1 MRAVPDVET
10 GFVLREAMVLDAG
23 GGFSGP
29 SDIEVR
35 DGIISGLGSGL
46 RSEQPS
52 YDFSGLWV
60 MPGMVDCHLHAIA
73 TSLDTMELLRMPLSQ
88 RVLEAASMLRRT
100 LEAGVTLA
108 RDASG
113 IDAGIRNAVRRG
125 YVPGPELQIALGA
138 LSESGGHYDGYLHG
152 LAVPMTTGYQVP
164 DYPGR
169 PPLVVDGPDEV
180 RKAVRLL
187 IRAGVDW
194 IKLCATGGIVSG
206 TGGASQF
213 TREEIFVGVGEARRR
228 GKPAMVHCYGGEGL
242 RHSVEAG
249 VRSIDHGV
257 FLSEDQAAL
266 MKANGCW
273 LVPTVTIQHD
283 IKQWAAA
290 GKLGPAAAATV
301 AEIEP
306 FFGRSVKIARAAGAK
321 IALGTDFI
329 SREQHGTNLREI
341 ASVVDAGL
349 SVEDALLAA
358 TINGA
363 ELLGLEKEYGRIAR
377 GYRFDAVVLDE
388 DPSDLEFARKGTVGG
403 VFKGG
408 EAVVRHPR
416 LAEPTSAA
424 SRTAVGIER

>member
-1 MRAVPDVET
+1 MSAS
-10 GFVLREAMVLDAG
+10 FVLRQAMVLDEE

-29 SDIEVR
+29 RDIQVV
-35 DGIISGLGSGL
+35 DGLVTRIGQDL
-46 RSEQPS
+46 RADGES
-52 YDFSGLWV
+52 YDFAGLWV

-113 IDAGIRNAVRRG
+113 IDAGIRNAVQRG
-125 YVPGPELQIALGA
+125 YVPGPHLQIAFGA

-169 PPLVVDGPDEV
+169 PPLVVDGPDEI

-187 IRAGVDW
+187 VRAGVDW
-194 IKLCATGGIVSG
+194 IKLCTTGGIVSG
-206 TGGASQF
+206 TGAASQF
-213 TREEIFVGVGEARRR
+213 TRDEIFLAVSEAHRR

-257 FLSEDQAAL
+257 MMTEEDAAL
-266 MKANGCW
+266 MKEKGCW
-273 LVPTVTIQHD
+273 LVPTVTIQQD
-283 IKQWAAA
+283 IKRWASA
-290 GKLGPAAAATV
+290 GKLGPAAAGKV

-306 FFGRSVKIARAAGAK
+306 FFGRSVKLARAAGVK

-341 ASVVDAGL
+341 AAVVDAGL
-349 SVEDALLAA
+349 TVEEALLAA
-358 TINGA
+358 TRNGA
-363 ELLGLEKEYGRIAR
+363 ELLSLAKDHGQIAP
-377 GYRFDAVVLDE
+377 GFLFDAIVLDD
-388 DPSDLEFARKGTVGG
+388 DPSDLSFARSGNVGG
-403 VFKGG
+403 VFQRG
-408 EAVVRHPR
+408 EAIVPHPR
-416 LAEPTSAA
+416 LGQRVSAS
-424 SRTAVGIER
+424 SRTPVGVER

>member
-1 MRAVPDVET
+1 MPA
-10 GFVLREAMVLDAG
+10 FVLRRAMVLDDG

-29 SDIEVR
+29 LDIEVR
-35 DGIISGLGSGL
+35 EGIVRQIGRDLHADAI
-46 RSEQPS
+46 S

-73 TSLDTMELLRMPLSQ
+73 TSLDTLELLRTPLSQ

-100 LEAGVTLA
+100 LQAGVTLA

-113 IDAGIRNAVRRG
+113 IDAGIRNGVRRG

-138 LSESGGHYDGYLHG
+138 LSETGGHYDGYLLG
-152 LAVPMTTGYQVP
+152 LTAPMSTGYQVP

-169 PPLVVDGPDEV
+169 PGLVVDGAEEV

-194 IKLCATGGIVSG
+194 IKLCTTGGIVSG
-206 TGGASQF
+206 TGAASQF
-213 TREEIFVGVGEARRR
+213 TREEIFVAVAEARRR

-257 FLSEDQAAL
+257 LMTEEDAAL
-266 MKANGCW
+266 MKTKGCW

-283 IKQWAAA
+283 ITRWAAE
-290 GKLGPAAAATV
+290 GKLGPAAAAKV
-301 AEIEP
+301 AELEP
-306 FFGRSVKIARAAGAK
+306 AFGRSVKIARAAGLK

-341 ASVVDAGL
+341 ASVADAGL
-349 SVEDALLAA
+349 SVEEALLAA
-358 TINGA
+358 TRNGA
-363 ELLGLEKEYGRIAR
+363 ELLGVDKDHGRIAP
-377 GYRFDAVVLDE
+377 GFVFDAIVLDR
-388 DPSDLEFARKGTVGG
+388 DPSDLAFARTGAIGG
-403 VFKGG
+403 VFKQG
-408 EAVVRHPR
+408 EPVVPHQR
-416 LAEPTSAA
+416 LRQESASYA
-424 SRTAVGIER
+424 APVGVE